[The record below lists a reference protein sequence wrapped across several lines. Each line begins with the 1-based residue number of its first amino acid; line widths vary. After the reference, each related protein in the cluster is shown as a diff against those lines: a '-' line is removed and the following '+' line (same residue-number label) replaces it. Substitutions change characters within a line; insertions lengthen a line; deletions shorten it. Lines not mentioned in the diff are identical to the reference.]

1 MWKRNKDK
9 KTGKEAMEAG
19 AGKTDSAAP
28 ATDGGD
34 DLSMEEILQSI
45 RKIIADDEGDDAP
58 ETPAEKAPEKTNG
71 KGTSMDDEDDVPG
84 SDMLEL
90 TDMLS
95 EDGTVV
101 NVKEE
106 GAETKAAK
114 EDGDAADDAASFDI
128 LNQIDEALTDE
139 EEPAEDTSEP
149 APVEDPPEPKAQEK
163 AEETPAAE
171 ASAPV
176 SNDDIDSLLSDEAAQ
191 ATSAAFDKLKTAD
204 TKPKAVPTGALPPL
218 RSGETIEGMIQEMLQ
233 PMLKAWLDE
242 NLSGIVE
249 EIVEREVKKLTR

>member
-1 MWKRNKDK
+1 
-9 KTGKEAMEAG
+9 MEAG
-19 AGKTDSAAP
+19 ASKDDSAAP

-45 RKIIADDEGDDAP
+45 RKIIADDEGDGAL
-58 ETPAEKAPEKTNG
+58 ETPAEKSPKKTNG
-71 KGTSMDDEDDVPG
+71 KGTSMEDDEDVPG

-106 GAETKAAK
+106 SAEKSVAK
-114 EDGDAADDAASFDI
+114 KTDSSSDDAVSFDI

-139 EEPAEDTSEP
+139 DTAEEEASEP
-149 APVEDPPEPKAQEK
+149 APVAEPPTPKATVKTEE
-163 AEETPAAE
+163 AEPDPEM
-171 ASAPV
+171 
-176 SNDDIDSLLSDEAAQ
+176 SNDDIDSLLSDETAK
-191 ATSAAFDKLKTAD
+191 ATSAAFDKLKSAD
-204 TKPKAVPTGALPPL
+204 AKPKPVPTGAMPPL
-218 RSGETIEGMIQEMLQ
+218 RSGGTIEDMIQEMLQ
-233 PMLKAWLDE
+233 PMLKGWLDE
-242 NLSGIVE
+242 NLAGIVE